1 MYDSNVS
8 KVSTPRKENS
18 FQGYVGN
25 DDHDNFGPLCKKPP
39 LTIGY
44 FKHFD
49 SNKKVSFKVIDNGL
63 LKQYS
68 SKIQERTSS
77 LINIE
82 FDSGPVYNN
91 NDQQIK
97 TKLKSFGN
105 KVNTN
110 FQDNEM
116 LKENISYKCLSLIML
131 DSVVRVN

>member
-1 MYDSNVS
+1 M
-8 KVSTPRKENS
+8 
-18 FQGYVGN
+18 
-25 DDHDNFGPLCKKPP
+25 
-39 LTIGY
+39 IGY

-49 SNKKVSFKVIDNGL
+49 SNKKVSFKVIDNEL

-82 FDSGPVYNN
+82 FGNEPVYNN

-97 TKLKSFGN
+97 TKLESFGN

-110 FQDNEM
+110 FQYNEM
-116 LKENISYKCLSLIML
+116 LKENIS
-131 DSVVRVN
+131 

>member
-1 MYDSNVS
+1 M
-8 KVSTPRKENS
+8 
-18 FQGYVGN
+18 
-25 DDHDNFGPLCKKPP
+25 
-39 LTIGY
+39 IGY

-49 SNKKVSFKVIDNGL
+49 SNKKFSFKVIDNGL

-77 LINIE
+77 LINVE

-91 NDQQIK
+91 NDHQIK